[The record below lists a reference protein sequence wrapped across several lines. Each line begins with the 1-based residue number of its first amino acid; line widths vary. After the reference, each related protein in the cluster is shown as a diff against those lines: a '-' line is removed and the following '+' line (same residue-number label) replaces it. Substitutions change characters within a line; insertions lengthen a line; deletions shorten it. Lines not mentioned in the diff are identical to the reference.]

1 MEYKRVVVICVD
13 RDADIQSK
21 LGVEGPVYGR
31 GEVLEIAQKLG
42 LKDPLETDTN
52 ALYEAVRLY
61 DDYKNQGIKA
71 EVVAVIGSPEL
82 GLESDTKLS
91 KQLDEVL
98 EKSRAEGAIVVSD
111 GAEDEYILP
120 LVESRTRI
128 ISVRRVVVKQ
138 SEKLESTYYLL
149 QDFLKDIVNDPKLAR
164 LFIGLPGI
172 ALVLYM
178 LFGSHGW
185 RLIFGVVGVFLM
197 IKGFGMEDSVEK
209 AFSEFKSSFVTG
221 KISFFTYVVAVLIAF
236 VGLVVGYDQL
246 NRMGIPLSSL
256 PDSVPIFISE
266 SIDLFTFAALVALI
280 GKSIDAFLEKMSLL
294 KYVLLGLVVVAFRII
309 VEAISLFMLGQIN
322 YLNLALWITL
332 GLILS
337 MLSFISMRA
346 MSKAKKLKRGAS

>member
-13 RDADIQSK
+13 RDADIQIK
-21 LGVEGPVYGR
+21 VGEEGPIYGR
-31 GEVLEIAQKLG
+31 DAVLSVAQKLG
-42 LKDPLETDTN
+42 LADPLETDTN

-61 DDYKNQGIKA
+61 EDYKKQGVEA
-71 EVVAVIGSPEL
+71 EVVAVVGSSNL

-91 KQLDEVL
+91 QQLDDVL
-98 EKSRAEGAIVVSD
+98 EKSKADGAVVVSD
-111 GAEDEYILP
+111 GAEDEHILP
-120 LVESRTRI
+120 LVESRIRI

-149 QDFLKDIVNDPKLAR
+149 QDFLKEIVNDPKLAR

-185 RLIFGVVGVFLM
+185 RLIFGVVGVFLV
-197 IKGFGMEDSVEK
+197 IKGFGMEDAVEK
-209 AFSEFKSSFVTG
+209 AFGEFKASFVTG

-246 NRMGIPLSSL
+246 NRMGIPFSNL
-256 PDSVPIFISE
+256 PESMPIFISE
-266 SIDLFTFAALVALI
+266 SVDLFTFAALVALI
-280 GKSIDAFLEKMSLL
+280 GKSIDAILEKESLL
-294 KYVLLGLVVVAFRII
+294 KYALLGLVVIASRII
-309 VEAISLFMLGQIN
+309 VEAIIMFMLGQIN
-322 YLNLALWITL
+322 YLNLAIWIIL

-337 MLSFISMRA
+337 ILSFISIRA
-346 MSKAKKLKRGAS
+346 NWKAKKIKRGAN